1 MVRLYGEKENID
13 KENVKEFFDK
23 RANKEVDSLMTIT
36 SFQEKENL
44 DKRQLEESEMILI
57 LLIKKS

>member
-44 DKRQLEESEMILI
+44 WQMPLPYSLQEIL
-57 LLIKKS
+57 KD